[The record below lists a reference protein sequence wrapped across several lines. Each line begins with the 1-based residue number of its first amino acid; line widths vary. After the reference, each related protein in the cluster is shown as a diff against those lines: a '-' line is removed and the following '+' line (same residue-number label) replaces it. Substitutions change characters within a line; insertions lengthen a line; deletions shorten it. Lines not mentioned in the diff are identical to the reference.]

1 MGLLT
6 LLRKL
11 KKTEKEFRILVLG
24 LDNAGKTTAL
34 KKLADEDITHTMPT
48 QGFNIK
54 SVLHEGFKLNVWD
67 IGGARLLSQQLCGS
81 HVDEPAGLKSW
92 STIWFLH
99 SCRRRRQACRGSMVC
114 DSKRVRLI
122 ACDSLY
128 LPGQKA
134 IRPYWR
140 NYFDQTDAL
149 VYVIDCS
156 DRRRIDET
164 GGELQELL
172 QEERLAGVPLLVFAN
187 KQDLLNAM
195 KEDEVGS
202 HQIPFHFH

>member
-1 MGLLT
+1 ML
-6 LLRKL
+6 
-11 KKTEKEFRILVLG
+11 FLVC
-24 LDNAGKTTAL
+24 A
-34 KKLADEDITHTMPT
+34 
-48 QGFNIK
+48 
-54 SVLHEGFKLNVWD
+54 
-67 IGGARLLSQQLCGS
+67 
-81 HVDEPAGLKSW
+81 
-92 STIWFLH
+92 
-99 SCRRRRQACRGSMVC
+99 
-114 DSKRVRLI
+114 
-122 ACDSLY
+122 
-128 LPGQKA
+128 GQKA

-164 GGELQELL
+164 GAELEALL

-202 HQIPFHFH
+202 AHAPYSTDLATRILLPFLLMFFPVEIISCLMVGAARRLISA

>member
-1 MGLLT
+1 
-6 LLRKL
+6 
-11 KKTEKEFRILVLG
+11 
-24 LDNAGKTTAL
+24 
-34 KKLADEDITHTMPT
+34 
-48 QGFNIK
+48 
-54 SVLHEGFKLNVWD
+54 
-67 IGGARLLSQQLCGS
+67 
-81 HVDEPAGLKSW
+81 
-92 STIWFLH
+92 
-99 SCRRRRQACRGSMVC
+99 MVC